1 MSPHCLEGVLRSG
14 SADLIQFGFDC
25 VIWDGGLD
33 EPIEVID
40 LSPERLCTGVWLGW
54 AVWFPALCQVQ

>member
-33 EPIEVID
+33 KPVEVID
-40 LSPERLCTGVWLGW
+40 LSPECLGLSPMVWKERK
-54 AVWFPALCQVQ
+54 VVD